1 MWGGCRACDWVENR
15 KRAKSLLA
23 PGMYSR
29 CAHYVYM
36 FGDLATD
43 VTRCRRSIPT
53 DRLKIIGEIS
63 EWLRIN
69 APSRKYR
76 DKEIKKKKT
85 HIQCSCSWST
95 EHDTLINKLALR
107 LTQSAPS
114 HLRSRIPETRSKQ
127 TGGGIAN
134 NLITLLRILMIWWQ
148 IQHCLMKALI
158 NPQQSAELLS
168 SKEDCEHLLVNVL

>member
-1 MWGGCRACDWVENR
+1 MHRRTTLTDGPENTGKNQHMRSKADWEEIYNRVGGCRACDWVENR

-63 EWLRIN
+63 E
-69 APSRKYR
+69 
-76 DKEIKKKKT
+76 
-85 HIQCSCSWST
+85 
-95 EHDTLINKLALR
+95 
-107 LTQSAPS
+107 
-114 HLRSRIPETRSKQ
+114 
-127 TGGGIAN
+127 
-134 NLITLLRILMIWWQ
+134 
-148 IQHCLMKALI
+148 
-158 NPQQSAELLS
+158 
-168 SKEDCEHLLVNVL
+168 

>member
-1 MWGGCRACDWVENR
+1 MHRRTTLTDGPENTGKNQHMRSKADWEEIYNRVGGGCRACDWVENR

-63 EWLRIN
+63 E
-69 APSRKYR
+69 
-76 DKEIKKKKT
+76 
-85 HIQCSCSWST
+85 
-95 EHDTLINKLALR
+95 
-107 LTQSAPS
+107 
-114 HLRSRIPETRSKQ
+114 
-127 TGGGIAN
+127 
-134 NLITLLRILMIWWQ
+134 
-148 IQHCLMKALI
+148 
-158 NPQQSAELLS
+158 
-168 SKEDCEHLLVNVL
+168 

>member
-1 MWGGCRACDWVENR
+1 MTISPDTRGKKKGLLHWRDHIKPPSPVISAVDGGYLTSCLKLFSRISVNYREATACTDGQPWLTDQKTRGRINTCAPKLIGRRFTIVWGGCRACDWVENR

-53 DRLKIIGEIS
+53 DRLKIIGEMS

-76 DKEIKKKKT
+76 DKEIKK
-85 HIQCSCSWST
+85 
-95 EHDTLINKLALR
+95 
-107 LTQSAPS
+107 
-114 HLRSRIPETRSKQ
+114 
-127 TGGGIAN
+127 
-134 NLITLLRILMIWWQ
+134 
-148 IQHCLMKALI
+148 
-158 NPQQSAELLS
+158 
-168 SKEDCEHLLVNVL
+168 